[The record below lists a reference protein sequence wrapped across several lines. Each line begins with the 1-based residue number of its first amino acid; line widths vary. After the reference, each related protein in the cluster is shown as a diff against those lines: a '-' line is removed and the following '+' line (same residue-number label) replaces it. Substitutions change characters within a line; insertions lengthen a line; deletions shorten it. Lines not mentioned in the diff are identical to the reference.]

1 MIEKSGGRCW
11 GIFRERAHSP
21 GRESDDELI
30 LRAAGAELVR
40 LGFDV
45 EYRTPEELD
54 GVPDAAAPPN
64 LFVMCERVPIVDRLA
79 RWETSGATIVNAPSG
94 IRNTD
99 RDRTIALFR
108 KGGVPFPRSVL
119 VGTGKNDPWP
129 GVLPPFPVWVKRADV
144 HATQEGDVSF
154 AESPAVLARTLG
166 TLAEREIRRA
176 VIQEH
181 VPGDLIKFYGIGRPA
196 GASGASPWFR
206 GFYHKGQKL
215 QGHPWDENVLSRM
228 AFGAA
233 ESLGLDVFGGD
244 AIAGPGGRLVIIDLN
259 AWPSFALYRAE
270 AAPRIAAHL
279 SARFRKE
286 TGVIR

>member
-1 MIEKSGGRCW
+1 MNEKSGGRCW

-30 LRAAGAELVR
+30 LRAVGAELGR
-40 LGFDV
+40 LGFEV
-45 EYRTPEELD
+45 ELRTPEELD

-64 LFVMCERVPIVDRLA
+64 LFVMCERVPIVERLSL
-79 RWETSGATIVNAPSG
+79 WEAAGATIVNAPSG

-99 RDRTIALFR
+99 RDRTITLFR
-108 KGGVPFPRSVL
+108 RGRVPFPLSVL
-119 VGTGKNDPWP
+119 AATGPKDPWP
-129 GVLPPFPVWVKRADV
+129 GVLPPFPAWVKRADV
-144 HATQEGDVSF
+144 HATQDGDVTF
-154 AESPAVLARTLG
+154 AESYAALTRAFAAF
-166 TLAEREIRRA
+166 AERDIRRA
-176 VIQEH
+176 VVQEH

-196 GASGASPWFR
+196 GSSGAPPWFR
-206 GFYHKGQKL
+206 AFYHKGQKL
-215 QGHPWDENVLSRM
+215 QGHPWDENVLSRTV
-228 AFGAA
+228 FGAA
-233 ESLGLDVFGGD
+233 ELLGLDVFGGD

-279 SARFRKE
+279 AARFRKE